1 MTRNARDFDFLASA
15 LEKNYRILCPDAA
28 GRGKSDW
35 LENPLWY
42 GYPTYVGDMFT
53 LFAQRSLTQVDWVGT
68 SMGGLTGMMIAAAQ
82 PQIIRRLVINDIGPF
97 LPKEA
102 LARLATYVG
111 QVTYFMDEEEA
122 FRAAKII
129 YAPWGIA
136 DENHLR
142 HIVQHSLRRT
152 EKGLTWHYDPA
163 IGQAFREA
171 DGSLKKMEDADL
183 WAVWEKV
190 KCPVLLLRG
199 AESDLLSAATTARM
213 KEMHPAMEIEEYPG
227 IGHAP
232 ALMDE
237 AQIGRVKSFLLVD

>member
-42 GYPTYVGDMFT
+42 GYPTYVGDMFA

-152 EKGLTWHYDPA
+152 EKGLAWHYDPA